1 MGDPQNASTSITLTR
16 TVRDSASIGAPAALV
31 YRIIAD
37 YREHHPRI
45 VPPKYFR
52 GITVEE
58 GGVGAGTR
66 TTVTMT
72 VLGTTRV
79 LTHLIREPEP
89 GRVLEEADAAGV
101 STTRFTVDPENGGR
115 TARVTIE
122 TTFSVRPGPLGVVEG
137 WVTAAV
143 LRRIYP
149 LELARLD
156 QYARSLP

>member
-1 MGDPQNASTSITLTR
+1 M
-16 TVRDSASIGAPAALV
+16 

-52 GITVEE
+52 NITVEE

-66 TTVTMT
+66 TTVTMK
-72 VLGTTRV
+72 VLGATQV

-89 GRVLEEADAAGV
+89 GRVLEEVDAAGS
-101 STTRFTVDPENGGR
+101 STTRFTVEPEHGGR
-115 TARVTIE
+115 EARVTIA
-122 TTFSVRPGPLGVVEG
+122 TTFKVRPGPLGALQG

-156 QYARSLP
+156 QYARSLA

>member
-1 MGDPQNASTSITLTR
+1 M
-16 TVRDSASIGAPAALV
+16 

-52 GITVEE
+52 SIQVQE

-66 TTVTMT
+66 TTVTMK
-72 VLGTTRV
+72 VLGATQV
-79 LTHLIREPEP
+79 LTHVIREPEP
-89 GRVLEEADAAGV
+89 GRVLEEVDATGF

-115 TARVTIE
+115 EARVTIE
-122 TTFSVRPGPLGVVEG
+122 TTFTVRPGLLGVLQA
-137 WVTAAV
+137 WVTAV
-143 LRRIYP
+143 ILRRIYP

-156 QYARSLP
+156 QYARSRP